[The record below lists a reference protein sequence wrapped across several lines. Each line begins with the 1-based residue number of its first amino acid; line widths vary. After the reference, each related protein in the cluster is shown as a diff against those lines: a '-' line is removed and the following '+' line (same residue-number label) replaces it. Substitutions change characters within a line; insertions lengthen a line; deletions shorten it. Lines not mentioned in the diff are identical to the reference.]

1 MAELTIEKD
10 NEFLS
15 ITVVENSKYKVL
27 FLNVLNSQPTPLQ
40 WEKFKSDLTSSL
52 TNIQSSNQKFAFLI
66 DSRKLGILSLSKIK
80 DFIHILKQYENCIE
94 NQLMCSTV
102 IIEARAVKI
111 ICGLFLK
118 FYRTKKPLH
127 FLKNKKLCVEKI
139 NSYYDGNHEIQTG
152 IDYNDLENFEEN

>member
-80 DFIHILKQYENCIE
+80 DFIHG
-94 NQLMCSTV
+94 
-102 IIEARAVKI
+102 EA
-111 ICGLFLK
+111 L
-118 FYRTKKPLH
+118 Y
-127 FLKNKKLCVEKI
+127 
-139 NSYYDGNHEIQTG
+139 
-152 IDYNDLENFEEN
+152 LESLV